1 MEAFPGSDAL
11 CNEHRGSSLL
21 AIGWTLL
28 GLAAL
33 TVTMRL
39 YFRSGLRNGI
49 NWDDYFI
56 MAALVVGIIG
66 AAFLTKLVQAG
77 GGSHIFCLPP
87 GQIYPVLKWSLL
99 AQVCNVI
106 GIGLVKISV
115 CLCVLRLIDRARRK
129 LSQFLW
135 VLIAFVA
142 TSHMVQVMIFLVQC
156 RPLNAVWDPKVNG
169 TCFSSRVIYTA
180 GYANYGLDALTD
192 LICAGIPIFVIH
204 QLQMNIRTKVAVGF
218 LMSLGVLTAGCA
230 TAKAITIKGL
240 FGKDYTWAIITPG
253 ILTITEHYLGI
264 IIASM
269 PALKPLFNK
278 VLESTVSSP
287 NNSSKRSFQKIESS
301 NAGSHVPQSH
311 ATSGRNSLR
320 GDSMRKPPG
329 FRPTS
334 QLELETSRDYELSDA
349 TAWPGFARQPAN
361 NWARGSRVEKLDEA
375 DIHIRGYK
383 HINHAPDSLSVP
395 VSARTVSPGHKV
407 Q

>member
-1 MEAFPGSDAL
+1 MEVFPGSDAL
-11 CNEHRGSSLL
+11 CNEHRGSLLL

-33 TVTMRL
+33 TVTMRF

-77 GGSHIFCLPP
+77 GGSHMFCLSP

-99 AQVCNVI
+99 AQ
-106 GIGLVKISV
+106 
-115 CLCVLRLIDRARRK
+115 
-129 LSQFLW
+129 
-135 VLIAFVA
+135 IAFVA

-156 RPLNAVWDPKVNG
+156 RPLNAVWDPKVHG
-169 TCFSSRVIYTA
+169 TCFSPRVIYTA
-180 GYANYGLDALTD
+180 GYTNYGLDALTD
-192 LICAGIPIFVIH
+192 LICASIPIFVIH
-204 QLQMNIRTKVAVGF
+204 RLQMNIRTKVAVGF

-240 FGKDYTWAIITPG
+240 FGQDYTWAIITPG
-253 ILTITEHYLGI
+253 VLTITEHYLGI

-269 PALKPLFNK
+269 PALKPLFSK

-301 NAGSHVPQSH
+301 NAGSHVPRSH
-311 ATSGRNSLR
+311 ATSGRSSVR
-320 GDSMRKPPG
+320 GDSMRKPPEL
-329 FRPTS
+329 RPSS

-349 TAWPGFARQPAN
+349 TAWPSFARPPAN
-361 NWARGSRVEKLDEA
+361 SWARGSRVEKIDEA
-375 DIHIRGYK
+375 EIQSRGYK
-383 HINHAPDSLSVP
+383 HINDASDSLSVP
-395 VSARTVSPGHKV
+395 ASARTVSLGHKL

>member
-1 MEAFPGSDAL
+1 
-11 CNEHRGSSLL
+11 
-21 AIGWTLL
+21 
-28 GLAAL
+28 
-33 TVTMRL
+33 
-39 YFRSGLRNGI
+39 
-49 NWDDYFI
+49 

-77 GGSHIFCLPP
+77 GGSHMFCLSP

-115 CLCVLRLIDRARRK
+115 CLCVLRLIDRARHK

-135 VLIAFVA
+135 VLV
-142 TSHMVQVMIFLVQC
+142 H
-156 RPLNAVWDPKVNG
+156 G
-169 TCFSSRVIYTA
+169 TCFSPRVIYTA
-180 GYANYGLDALTD
+180 GYTNYGLDALTD
-192 LICAGIPIFVIH
+192 LICASIPIFVIH
-204 QLQMNIRTKVAVGF
+204 RLQMNIRTKVAVGF

-240 FGKDYTWAIITPG
+240 FGQDYTWAIITPG
-253 ILTITEHYLGI
+253 VLTITEHYLGI

-269 PALKPLFNK
+269 PALKPLFSK

-301 NAGSHVPQSH
+301 NAGSHVPRSH
-311 ATSGRNSLR
+311 ATSGRSSVR
-320 GDSMRKPPG
+320 GDSMRKPPEL
-329 FRPTS
+329 RPSS

-349 TAWPGFARQPAN
+349 TAWPSFARPPAN
-361 NWARGSRVEKLDEA
+361 SWARGSRVEKIDEA
-375 DIHIRGYK
+375 EIQSRGYK
-383 HINHAPDSLSVP
+383 HINDASDSLSVP
-395 VSARTVSPGHKV
+395 ASARTVSLGHKL